1 MYLLKI
7 IAAKSGFELK
17 LLLIF
22 VDIWFLI
29 NYSAVNLIIKEIT
42 ESHHY
47 IKCAVTYDVFTQT
60 ASLFSAVL
68 C

>member
-1 MYLLKI
+1 MDKSLVLLKN

-29 NYSAVNLIIKEIT
+29 NYFAVNLLKN
-42 ESHHY
+42 HY
-47 IKCAVTYDVFTQT
+47 IKCAVNFDVFPQT